1 MPHIMRIFEITDRG
15 LHERHESDLRELW
28 RSETRGP
35 VWVDMSGPSEA
46 GVAMMRDVMKFH
58 PLAIEDTV
66 NKRQRPKIDDYG
78 SYMFH
83 ILNPAILKDGQIEL
97 RELDVFVSRDFI
109 VTVHQGEEPLINEV
123 ADMCINRHSIGKSVT
138 TGYVMYVLLDKVVDS
153 YFPIIDAIEEELEV
167 IAEKVVRRPRQK
179 SLQQLFEIRRSLAE
193 LFRVVGQQNDT
204 LNVFMREQEEAFHDR
219 TLGYYLRDVHD
230 HLIRVNAMVAVLRET
245 LMSVVDLY
253 FSSQSNRLNTIV
265 QRLTFSTIAIGILTV
280 ISGFYGMNFERT
292 WPPFSADWGV
302 AFALL
307 MMGLGVSVVIW
318 LARRSEKY

>member
-1 MPHIMRIFEITDRG
+1 MRVYSITDRG
-15 LHERHESDLRELW
+15 LHEIKDPNLTELW
-28 RSETRGP
+28 RMETREP
-35 VWVDMSGPSEA
+35 IWVDMTGPSDA
-46 GVAMMRDVMKFH
+46 GVDLMRDVMKFH

-83 ILNPAILKDGQIEL
+83 ILNPATLEDGQVLL
-97 RELDVFVSRDFI
+97 REMDVFVSRDFI
-109 VTVHQGEEPLINEV
+109 VTVHQHDEPLINEV
-123 ADMCINRHSIGKSVT
+123 ADLCISRHSIGKSIT

-153 YFPIIDAIEEELEV
+153 YFPIIDAIEDELDV
-167 IAEKVVRRPRQK
+167 IAEQVVRRPRQK

-193 LFRVVGQQNDT
+193 LFRVVGQQTDT
-204 LNVFMREQEEAFHDR
+204 LNIFMREQEHAFHDR

-230 HLIRVNAMVAVLRET
+230 HLIRVTAMVSVLRDT
-245 LMSVVDLY
+245 LMSVVDLF
-253 FSSQSNRLNTIV
+253 FSAQSNRLNTIV

-292 WPPFSADWGV
+292 WPPFSTEWGV
-302 AFALL
+302 PFALL
-307 MMGLGVSVVIW
+307 MMLIGAGVVIW